1 MNDMQAHAIEMLECR
16 KKANK
21 IEDIAKK
28 SEAYR
33 DTVKVHFEKIAYHCD
48 KLEVFVDDELWP
60 FPKLRE
66 MLFTS

>member
-1 MNDMQAHAIEMLECR
+1 MLDNR

-21 IEDIAKK
+21 IEDPKK
-28 SEAYR
+28 RSIAYR
-33 DTVKVHFEKIAYHCD
+33 DTVRSYFKDIEYHTN
-48 KLEVFVDDELWP
+48 KLEILIDDELWP